1 MYEYPSCMHCGD
13 AIATGAIHMPFEP
26 SCGVLCHGCSACA
39 LKLGFDKGSPG
50 ESSSE
55 PTRLELIAA
64 LTCAESILWMA
75 EAYARPFPPELRTY
89 RDAAETIRA
98 ILARCTEG
106 RGK

>member
-1 MYEYPSCMHCGD
+1 MYEYPRCTHCGD

-39 LKLGFDKGSPG
+39 LKLGFDKESPG

-75 EAYARPFPPELRTY
+75 ELYAEEMGRVREFSE
-89 RDAAETIRA
+89 AAETIRA
-98 ILARCTEG
+98 VLARCTEG
-106 RGK
+106 KNK